1 LGEQIEDL
9 IGTFGN
15 LIEKAKKSLPQKFVQ
30 NFQQKNPTTLLF
42 FFFTN
47 WQNFAPA
54 KHTHIGPNVTKSF
67 SEIRGFLSKKL
78 ENFDGTF
85 PFKILIV
92 LMLTKFQTKKNNK
105 LCD

>member
-1 LGEQIEDL
+1 VWCYWEHFGEQIEDL

-47 WQNFAPA
+47 
-54 KHTHIGPNVTKSF
+54 
-67 SEIRGFLSKKL
+67 
-78 ENFDGTF
+78 
-85 PFKILIV
+85 
-92 LMLTKFQTKKNNK
+92 
-105 LCD
+105 